1 MGVLIVC
8 SLFPGADSRYWVIL
22 AARKAKSV
30 HNLNS
35 WRKKIY
41 NDFFFFFYIYFPKSL
56 NVCDTYFKANEL
68 CLALEMHAFG
78 G

>member
-8 SLFPGADSRYWVIL
+8 SLFPGAGSRYWVIL

-41 NDFFFFFYIYFPKSL
+41 NELFFFKSL
-56 NVCDTYFKANEL
+56 NAYDIFESKCTLFST
-68 CLALEMHAFG
+68 
-78 G
+78 